1 MKSRLFIGTVTKKYG
16 GVKQLKKNFL
26 EGPREWFGNLDIGDL
41 LLPSEDS
48 EVNKLLKVMKIED
61 VDNGGKRYYFEVLK
75 EYKPAIKS
83 GIVFTSKYF
92 KFDLITF
99 NNAFKPVTS
108 KDGHFYGPQIVEKY
122 KNIDIKDFE
131 FNEENARSIYVTE
144 DTQKIKNKHEGDI
157 FFVVSNE
164 ENGYQIKEIL
174 EYDENGELN
183 KINLKDIKSTLN
195 IEEYGL
201 KEALD
206 KDKEY
211 NYTNKVTLL
220 KNIILSLEEQGV
232 YKHPF
237 ESNAGNFY
245 NILIIKT
252 KAKSNKRTNM
262 TEEKTVKEYN
272 FISKDEIN
280 KIKELLNFKKN
291 IILEGV
297 PGVGKT
303 YIAEKIAEDIV
314 NGKKENIEI
323 IQFHQSYSYEDF
335 IEGLRLTK
343 DGKHFEIY
351 HGILKKICKTAK
363 EHIDENFVLIIDE
376 INRGNISKIFG
387 ETFMLIEKDK
397 RITKE
402 QILSGKNGKYAVEL
416 PYSNEKFDIPEN
428 IYLIG
433 TMNTIDRSIALF
445 DIALRRRFANYEIK
459 PCFNDTHEDVEKEI
473 KEYLKDVG
481 SKKLQL
487 LWNKIKEIDKKTDDE
502 NEGFLI
508 GHSYLCGLQNVPK
521 EEVSEKIDFI
531 LNYELL
537 PQIREYF
544 IGNEEKIKKIETYL
558 SFSNRDANIKKYIGE
573 VNE

>member
-280 KIKELLNFKKN
+280 KIKELLKFKKN